1 MTKKG
6 QERGSCTETNEAD
19 KMKAVILEVSDRSCT
34 KGTWKRFFEVTGDI
48 SFSKYIDTSKISSHP
63 KNVSVAFIFFLE
75 TWVLPITVLVV
86 IVAYAALAAVF
97 FDMDA

>member
-6 QERGSCTETNEAD
+6 LERGSSTETNQAD
-19 KMKAVILEVSDRSCT
+19 KIKEEILEVSDRSCT
-34 KGTWKRFFEVTGDI
+34 KGTWKQFFEVTGDI
-48 SFSKYIDTSKISSHP
+48 SFSKYRYSKMSSHP

-97 FDMDA
+97 YDMDA

>member
-6 QERGSCTETNEAD
+6 QESSTETNQAD
-19 KMKAVILEVSDRSCT
+19 KIKEEILEVSDRSCT

-48 SFSKYIDTSKISSHP
+48 SFSKYRYFKDEQSSLECVCSLH
-63 KNVSVAFIFFLE
+63 IFFLE
-75 TWVLPITVLVV
+75 TWALPITVLVV

-97 FDMDA
+97 YDMDA